1 MKFNFQSVRIIFPVI
16 AVFCFVA
23 IGKVYGSVFEKGKSV
38 VISNVH
44 VVDDDLYVY
53 ATEFRVEGTVN
64 GDLCVFAYDSK
75 IQGQVS
81 RAVNIFSRTASHMGR
96 CEGAFRSLSEL
107 LTIDGTIGG
116 SATALGRVISLNKG
130 AVIERD
136 FFVRGQDVTIDGT
149 LKGKLDV
156 DAEEVTITGQVGGDV
171 VIKCHTLIIRP
182 PAVFSGN
189 LTYECDG
196 EPLIDSAGVTFVGT
210 VKRATPK
217 IIAESD
223 TQVIKTIAM
232 RVSGLCAAFLFGLI
246 LVRLFPAY
254 AQASYHQLKTRFAM
268 SLAAG
273 LLIVG
278 IIVAC
283 VLILIMTLITGIAGQ
298 VLFSAGQTGTAFG
311 VILTVFAILML
322 PIASFSA
329 LSGAI
334 LFYAGRIFI
343 ALFVG
348 ALVLRRANLGEKLP
362 GSLAMFLGLVL
373 LSLCFWIPIAGSLFY
388 LFVAAVG
395 AGAIMLGIR
404 DCKKPASGNGSPAA
418 PSN

>member
-1 MKFNFQSVRIIFPVI
+1 MRALSRAI
-16 AVFCFVA
+16 ALLCLLT
-23 IGKVYGSVFEKGKSV
+23 GTHVYCSVFEKGKSV

-53 ATEFRVEGTVN
+53 ATDFRVEGTVN

-81 RAVNIFSRTASHMGR
+81 RAVNLFSRTASHMGR
-96 CEGAFRSLSEL
+96 CEGAFRSFSEI
-107 LTIDGTIGG
+107 LTIDGTIGS
-116 SATALGRVISLNKG
+116 SATAIGRVLSLNKG

-136 FFVRGQDVTIDGT
+136 FFARGSEITIDGT
-149 LKGKLDV
+149 IKGKLDL
-156 DAEEVTITGQVGGDV
+156 DAAEVTITGLIGGDA
-171 VIKCHTLIIRP
+171 VIKCHKLIIRP

-189 LTYECDG
+189 LIYECEG
-196 EPLIDSAGVTFVGT
+196 EPQIDSAGVTFVGT
-210 VKRATPK
+210 VKRAAPK
-217 IIAESD
+217 IVADSSTPI
-223 TQVIKTIAM
+223 IKTIAM

-246 LVRLFPAY
+246 LVRLFPSY
-254 AQASYHQLKTRFAM
+254 AQASYHQLKSRFAM
-268 SLAAG
+268 CLAAG

-283 VLILIMTLITGIAGQ
+283 VLILIMTLITGVAGQ

-348 ALVLRRANLGEKLP
+348 ALILRRTKSGEKLP
-362 GSLAMFLGLVL
+362 GNSAMFLGLLL
-373 LSLCFWIPIAGSLFY
+373 LSLCFWIPVAGSLFY

-404 DCKKPASGNGSPAA
+404 DCRKMAAVGNNSA
-418 PSN
+418 PDPTA